1 MTHRRAFL
9 ALLALWAAFF
19 APLLA
24 RGEVIY
30 PHDNRAEV
38 GQLENRRSTFF
49 EERVLA
55 RFLPWVPR
63 EETRLSSRRLS
74 DESSVYVPEL
84 HQELHGDHS
93 GWISLWN
100 PHVQMGRPTSH
111 VSGLS
116 PAYPWTRLFMALT
129 SDATRLFTWIVLFHS
144 LLTACAAFAFLGE
157 LRLGPWARFSGAAF
171 ASLGFF
177 PIYWLV
183 QPMFGAGVAW
193 TLALLWAGTKLLRA
207 PSWSW
212 ALATAVSAWCLLL
225 AGYPQQIVW
234 HLYLMAV
241 WFGLVWWKEI
251 ARASKL
257 TRGLALVV
265 AGCVGALA
273 AWPVYADVAVLAAQS
288 LRNEAPEDF
297 LLQSV
302 LRAATWKQAA
312 GLVAV
317 HFDPYWIDTPV
328 QEEYPERLFG
338 FAFSAPLAA
347 LCVVAALRGGWRSR
361 AAPWLAFVVAGVVL
375 NAWPDAYLVGVRY
388 LGLSLSRFAPL
399 IVCAIP
405 VPILAALAVERVLA
419 RGSEDGWDPWRAA
432 WLASLPFV
440 VAISCGAFGLG
451 WLRPG
456 FVGAALALHALTLLV
471 IVTRRAGLVF
481 LLVIASVLHY
491 GYRVQLVQPPRAI
504 ARDSALVSALRE
516 ATQDGSRYAI
526 AGFERWGLLPPN
538 QDIWLGLS
546 SPHSY
551 DSLSSKRFND
561 WLLSISQTGARARGR
576 SFRRIEPGPGF
587 FGDAFTWAGIGA
599 VIATHPIESP
609 HLDAPRA
616 VGGVELLRTRAPA
629 RLAAQLARFERA
641 DGELVVAGALDAQ
654 PQLELRAGAAHDD
667 RASYVTTASDA
678 PSVVFLSRQFHPAWR
693 ARGGGR
699 ELEVLPLNGLYLG
712 IVVPPHTREVELAFE
727 PWVRFAWVPQLVFGS
742 LALVVALRALARRRT
757 RST

>member
-19 APLLA
+19 APFLA
-24 RGEVIY
+24 RGEVVY

-49 EERVLA
+49 EERVFA
-55 RFLPWVPR
+55 RFLPWVAR

-84 HQELHGDHS
+84 HQQLHGDHE

-116 PAYPWTRLFMALT
+116 PAYPWTRVFMAFT
-129 SDATRLFTWIVLFHS
+129 SDAPRLFTWIVLFHS

-157 LRLGPWARFSGAAF
+157 LHLGPWARFSGAAF

-177 PIYWLV
+177 PVYWLV

-193 TLALLWAGTKLLRA
+193 TLALLWTGTKLLRT

-234 HLYLMAV
+234 HAYLMAA
-241 WFGLVWWKEI
+241 WFGGVWWKEL

-257 TRGLALVV
+257 PRALALLG
-265 AGCVGALA
+265 AGALGVLGA
-273 AWPVYADVAVLAAQS
+273 LPVYADVAVQASLS
-288 LRNEAPEDF
+288 LRNEAQEDF

-317 HFDPYWIDTPV
+317 HFDPYWLATPV

-361 AAPWLAFVVAGVVL
+361 AAPWLAFVVVGVAL
-375 NAWPDAYLVGVRY
+375 NAWPDAYLFGVRY
-388 LGLSLSRFAPL
+388 LGLSLSRFAPI

-419 RGSEDGWDPWRAA
+419 RELEDRWRAL
-432 WLASLPFV
+432 WLGSLPFV
-440 VAISCGAFGLG
+440 VAISCAAFGLG
-451 WLRPG
+451 WLKPG
-456 FVGAALALHALTLLV
+456 FVFAALALHALTLLFV
-471 IVTRRAGLVF
+471 FTRSARVLAT
-481 LLVIASVLHY
+481 LVIASVLHY
-491 GYRVQLVQPPRAI
+491 GYRVQLVQRPQAI

-516 ATQDGSRYAI
+516 ATTDGSRYAI

-538 QDIWLGLS
+538 QDIWLGLA

-587 FGDAFTWAGIGA
+587 FAEPFTWAGIGA
-599 VIATHPIESP
+599 VVATHPIESR
-609 HLDAPRA
+609 HLEAPRA
-616 VGGVELLRTRAPA
+616 VGGVEVLRTRAPA
-629 RLAAQLARFERA
+629 SLAAQLVRFERVE
-641 DGELVVAGALDAQ
+641 GELNIAGALDAQ
-654 PQLELRAGAAHDD
+654 PRLELSASADHDD

-678 PSVVFLSRQFHPAWR
+678 PSVIFLSRQFHPAWH
-693 ARGGGR
+693 ARSNGR

-712 IVVPPHTREVELAFE
+712 VIVPPHTREMELTFE
-727 PWVRFAWVPQLVFGS
+727 PWVRFAWVPQLVFGLLAFA
-742 LALVVALRALARRRT
+742 LALRELTRRRT
-757 RST
+757 RSG